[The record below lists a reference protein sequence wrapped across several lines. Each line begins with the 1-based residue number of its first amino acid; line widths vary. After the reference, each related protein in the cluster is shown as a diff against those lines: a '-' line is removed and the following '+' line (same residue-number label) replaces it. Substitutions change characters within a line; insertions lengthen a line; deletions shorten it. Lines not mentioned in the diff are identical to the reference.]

1 MSAQAETEVT
11 QKYIVS
17 DRAIEIDLAIA
28 KFAIYTT
35 KGSNYTYAPKNHFR
49 SIKPK
54 LIKEQHKLKH
64 KKKFSSN

>member
-1 MSAQAETEVT
+1 MSTQAETEVT

-17 DRAIEIDLAIA
+17 DKAIGIDLAIA
-28 KFAIYTT
+28 KFASYTT
-35 KGSNYTYAPKNHFR
+35 KDRDYAYAPKNHFR

-54 LIKEQHKLKH
+54 LVKEQHKLKH